1 MPEATSAEEL
11 GRFFALQRRLLERLS
26 TRVEPFEHGTAFFDE
41 EYRDR
46 HNSNFLL
53 AEGRLEGVAAEPLL
67 AAADRLL
74 GNAGYPHRE
83 VVVNDERAGERLTP
97 AFAGHGYLVERNIL
111 MAHRRPPD
119 RVSDLAAEELPFA
132 DVRPL
137 LLEIYRREPYST
149 SARIVHLFTD
159 QHGKSERVIGARFFA
174 ARVEGELAGNCE
186 LYVDGL
192 DAQVESVGTLEEF
205 RGKGV
210 ARAVVWRA
218 VEEARAS
225 GARHVFIVADDDDW
239 PKDLYARLGF
249 DRIGRTWQ
257 FIRWPEGTGPRGPTT
272 P

>member
-1 MPEATSAEEL
+1 MPETTSAKEL
-11 GRFFALQRRLLERLS
+11 ARFFAFERRLLERLS

-41 EYRDR
+41 DYRDR
-46 HNSNFLL
+46 YNSNFLL
-53 AEGRLEGVAAEPLL
+53 AEGPLTAVPAEALLE
-67 AAADRLL
+67 AADRLL
-74 GNAGYPHRE
+74 GDAGYPHRE
-83 VVVNDERAGERLTP
+83 VVVRDASQGERLAP
-97 AFAGHGYLVERNIL
+97 AFGLDGYVVERNVI
-111 MAHRRPPD
+111 MMHRRPPD
-119 RVSDLAAEELPFA
+119 RTPDLAVEELRFA
-132 DVRPL
+132 DVRTL
-137 LLEIYRREPYST
+137 LLEINRREPYST
-149 SARIVHLFTD
+149 SAEIVRLFTD

-192 DAQVESVGTLEEF
+192 DAQVENVGTLEEF

-225 GARHVFIVADDDDW
+225 GAQHVFIVADDDDW

-257 FIRWPEGTGPRGPTT
+257 FIRWPEGTGPGRQAPA
-272 P
+272 